1 MKALFQNL
9 SMRWKVISVVVLI
22 TAFVLLITSF
32 IVTASDLVAMR
43 QSLVERVESL
53 ARVASINS
61 SAPLAFGDRETAMEV
76 LAAMGSEPQV
86 VGIQVRTPDGEPFVS
101 YATPGPIDEELQREI
116 RENESEE
123 WQRGEL
129 PGEKPRT
136 RFLRN
141 YLDVDMAIKVDGKLL
156 GYMDVQYDIR
166 VLKERMFQQLGL
178 SLLVFS
184 GGIGLALLLAAQM
197 HRFISGPITRVA
209 AAMEE
214 TAGNQDFSVRLEAT
228 GGDEI
233 STLVTAFNRLLEQV
247 EQRDH
252 ELREARDAAEAGSRA
267 KSQFLAAMSHEIRT
281 PMNGIIGMAELLQGT
296 PLDARQKHLAD
307 TIQRS
312 ADALLNIIND
322 ILDFSKIEA
331 GRLQLEQVEMDL
343 REVVETTA
351 ELLAEKAHRKGLEL
365 NTRIP
370 PDFPVHLLGDPGRL
384 QQILTN
390 LLSNAVKFTDSGMI
404 LVALKCLEED
414 ERSVRFALEVK
425 DTGIG
430 MSEEEQVRIFE
441 HFTQADASTTRKY
454 GGTGLGLTITRQLVE
469 LMGGSIEVESQ
480 PGEGSL
486 FRITLTLE
494 RQPGVGEDLPRQF
507 AGWKVLV
514 VDDNPWVR
522 EGLEQQLSAWGMQ
535 VSVMPGLEE
544 GLHLVQVEASREEP
558 FDLLLLEQA
567 QLPSPGS
574 ATGQA
579 LQRIIGQAQGTAL
592 LSLIGLEPVDR
603 GGWYDLC
610 LVSKPVVQKALR
622 KCLVEL
628 ASVQGYRNSTTT
640 AFTSAPRLGLKVLV
654 VEDNLV
660 NQEVTQSSLE
670 VLGCEVGLAAN
681 GEEALERLD
690 EESWDL
696 VLMDCEMPV
705 MDGYEATR
713 QLRRREQEKGTG
725 HLPVIALTAHALD
738 GDRELALSAGMDD
751 YLSKPFRLEEL
762 SAVLQKWKARAAAPV

>member
-1 MKALFQNL
+1 
-9 SMRWKVISVVVLI
+9 
-22 TAFVLLITSF
+22 
-32 IVTASDLVAMR
+32 
-43 QSLVERVESL
+43 
-53 ARVASINS
+53 
-61 SAPLAFGDRETAMEV
+61 
-76 LAAMGSEPQV
+76 
-86 VGIQVRTPDGEPFVS
+86 
-101 YATPGPIDEELQREI
+101 
-116 RENESEE
+116 
-123 WQRGEL
+123 
-129 PGEKPRT
+129 
-136 RFLRN
+136 
-141 YLDVDMAIKVDGKLL
+141 
-156 GYMDVQYDIR
+156 
-166 VLKERMFQQLGL
+166 
-178 SLLVFS
+178 
-184 GGIGLALLLAAQM
+184 
-197 HRFISGPITRVA
+197 
-209 AAMEE
+209 MEE

-233 STLVTAFNRLLEQV
+233 TTLVTAFNRLLEQV

-252 ELREARDAAEAGSRA
+252 ELREARDAAEAGSKA

-331 GRLQLEQVEMDL
+331 GRLQLEQVEFDL

-365 NTRIP
+365 NTHIP
-370 PDFPVHLLGDPGRL
+370 PDFPVLLLGDPGRL
-384 QQILTN
+384 QQVLTN

-404 LVALKCLEED
+404 QVALKSLEED
-414 ERSVRFALEVK
+414 ERSVRFSLEVN

-430 MSEEEQVRIFE
+430 MSAEEQLRIFE

-480 PGEGSL
+480 PGKGAL
-486 FRITLTLE
+486 FRIMLRLE
-494 RQPGVGEDLPRQF
+494 RQPGRSEDLPRQF
-507 AGWKVLV
+507 VGWKVLV

-522 EGLEQQLSAWGMQ
+522 EGLEQQLSAWGMR
-535 VSVMPGLEE
+535 VSALPSLEMA
-544 GLHLVQVEASREEP
+544 LHLAQTDTSREEP

-567 QLPSPGS
+567 QLPDPRS
-574 ATGQA
+574 ATGQV
-579 LQRIIGQAQGTAL
+579 LQRIIEQAQGTAL

-622 KCLVEL
+622 KCLEEL
-628 ASVQGYRNSTTT
+628 VSVPGYRNSAST
-640 AFTSAPRLGLKVLV
+640 AFASAPRLGLKVLV

-670 VLGCEVGLAAN
+670 VLGCEVGLAAD
-681 GEEALERLD
+681 GEEALELLER
-690 EESWDL
+690 EAWDL

-713 QLRRREQEKGTG
+713 RLRQQEQGRK

-738 GDRELALSAGMDD
+738 GDRELALAAGMDD

-762 SAVLQKWKARAAAPV
+762 SALLQKWGRVVHAS